1 VSSVISDLFWKHQVP
16 DGMVRILVTGDTNK
30 SVSVLDCLP
39 FVRKGLSKLLG
50 GLDLSLVGD
59 LLSGKSLPLLG

>member
-1 VSSVISDLFWKHQVP
+1 
-16 DGMVRILVTGDTNK
+16 MVRILVTGDTNK